1 MPIIRPVISTTPD
14 SPIVTFREDPKNINL
29 DIEIP
34 KLLVSQ
40 GGGWELG
47 TIFSVRFVNHERTKL
62 IKVARF
68 IVTLEDSSIQTFS
81 PDGPQPMT
89 KLVEAR
95 EVRQIEN
102 WFYPD
107 RVLLEDNNSA
117 DGSEKIV
124 KWNFGDGK
132 FRVTQGDNILF
143 RSKNKKEAE
152 QFRDAA

>member
-68 IVTLEDSSIQTFS
+68 IVTLEDSSIQTFN
-81 PDGPQPMT
+81 PDSPQPMT

-102 WFYPD
+102 WFYPEG
-107 RVLLEDNNSA
+107 VPLEDNNSA
-117 DGSEKIV
+117 DGSKKIV
-124 KWNFGDGK
+124 KWNFGAKAFNVIQDEK
-132 FRVTQGDNILF
+132 ILF
-143 RSKNKKEAE
+143 SSPTKEKAE